1 MSLVDV
7 SKLNYLVLQS
17 LLTHRNLFRWNLKPN
32 QQQPQKKKKKGKAE
46 IFKLLI
52 LNTNFW
58 MHSPR
63 YLKITLS
70 SDIFLVIPTVQAQ
83 NLLSHCIAASILL
96 GSKQQRK

>member
-7 SKLNYLVLQS
+7 SKSSTISYFKVYQC
-17 LLTHRNLFRWNLKPN
+17 TETN
-32 QQQPQKKKKKGKAE
+32 QQQPKKKKGKAE

-63 YLKITLS
+63 YLKIILS
-70 SDIFLVIPTVQAQ
+70 SDIFLVIPMIQAQ